1 MKHFRNFTKNKIL
14 ISATNVFQ
22 KLGQLTWISF
32 KNSLFS
38 WMGTPLFI
46 KSEKKNGK
54 GRRDSYFVRIHSVLS
69 KAKTLANKVK
79 LSKLFL
85 QKFLAKKM
93 KI

>member
-1 MKHFRNFTKNKIL
+1 MDI
-14 ISATNVFQ
+14 FQ
-22 KLGQLTWISF
+22 KFSFQLDGYPAIYQIW
-32 KNSLFS
+32 
-38 WMGTPLFI
+38 
-46 KSEKKNGK
+46 KKNGK

>member
-1 MKHFRNFTKNKIL
+1 
-14 ISATNVFQ
+14 
-22 KLGQLTWISF
+22 
-32 KNSLFS
+32 
-38 WMGTPLFI
+38 MGTPLFI